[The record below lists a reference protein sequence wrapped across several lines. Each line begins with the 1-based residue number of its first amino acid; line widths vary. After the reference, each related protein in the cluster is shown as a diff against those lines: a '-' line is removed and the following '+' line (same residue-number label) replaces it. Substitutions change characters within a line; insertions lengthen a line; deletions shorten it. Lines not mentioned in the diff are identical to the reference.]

1 MNNPYALIISGT
13 ENSLEPTVEIKMD
26 QIPNDGA
33 QVTLRAIVS
42 SNCGT
47 NQIIKDVFS
56 TLTQSHIWKLT
67 LPRKFVRVTTHI
79 L

>member
-13 ENSLEPTVEIKMD
+13 ENSLEPTEIKMD

-47 NQIIKDVFS
+47 NQIIKDVLLNINPKPYMEINTS
-56 TLTQSHIWKLT
+56 GSL
-67 LPRKFVRVTTHI
+67 
-79 L
+79 